1 MKNKHDFDSA
11 LAAEYALGTLRGA
24 ARLRFKRRTEQEPEL
39 AAEVRRWQ
47 NALAGLDCDVVPV
60 APPETL
66 WPRIAAALPAEPR
79 DNAGLAPA
87 PTAGQPVKLSRSAW
101 PMWLGWGLAASFA
114 GALLYTQLVPAPAPA
129 QAIAVL
135 SNSQQKGIWV
145 IGINPA
151 QNRLTVQTAEPPAI
165 GPDHSL
171 QLWLIPPG
179 GKPQSLGLL
188 DVSGNRRVD
197 IAPLQPEALPGLAIS
212 LEPPGGSPTGQPTGP
227 VLFSAKISLL

>member
-1 MKNKHDFDSA
+1 MKTKHDFDSA
-11 LAAEYALGTLRGA
+11 LAAEFALGTLRGA
-24 ARLRFKRRTEQEPEL
+24 ARQRFMRRIEQEPKL

-47 NALAGLDCDVVPV
+47 NALAELDREVIPV

-66 WPRIAAALPAEPR
+66 WPRILGELPAEPQH
-79 DNAGLAPA
+79 NALS
-87 PTAGQPVKLSRSAW
+87 PTPVGQPVKIPRSTW

-114 GALLYTQLVPAPAPA
+114 GALLYTQLVPAPAPP

-135 SNSQQKGIWV
+135 SNSQQQGIWV

-151 QNRLTVQTAEPPAI
+151 QNRLTVQTAVPPAI
-165 GPDHSL
+165 GTDHSL

-197 IAPLQPEALPGLAIS
+197 IAPLQAGALPVLAIS

-227 VLFSAKISLL
+227 VLFSGKISLL

>member
-1 MKNKHDFDSA
+1 MKSKHDFDSA

-24 ARLRFKRRTEQEPEL
+24 ARLRFMHRIEQDPEL
-39 AAEVRRWQ
+39 AAEVQRWQ
-47 NALAGLDCDVVPV
+47 NALAALDSDVIPV
-60 APPETL
+60 TPPETL
-66 WPRIAAALPAEPR
+66 WPRIVGDLSTELRPGTLSSP
-79 DNAGLAPA
+79 PV
-87 PTAGQPVKLSRSAW
+87 TQPVKIPRSAW
-101 PMWLGWGLAASFA
+101 PLWLGWGLAASFA
-114 GALLYTQLVPAPAPA
+114 GALLYTQLVPAPVSP

-135 SNSQQKGIWV
+135 SNSQQQGIWV

-151 QNRLTVQTAEPPAI
+151 QNRLTVQTAAAPNI

-197 IAPLQPEALPGLAIS
+197 LAPLKPDALPDLAIS

-227 VLFSAKISLL
+227 VLFSGKISLL

>member
-1 MKNKHDFDSA
+1 MKSKHDVDSC

-24 ARLRFKRRTEQEPEL
+24 ARLRFIRRIEQEPEL
-39 AAEVRRWQ
+39 AAEVHRWQ
-47 NALAGLDCDVVPV
+47 NALAALDRDVLPV
-60 APPETL
+60 EPPETL
-66 WPRIAAALPAEPR
+66 WPRIISDLPAERQHNVSFSQP
-79 DNAGLAPA
+79 
-87 PTAGQPVKLSRSAW
+87 AGQSATISRRAW

-114 GALLYTQLVPAPAPA
+114 GALLYTQLVPAPAPP

-135 SNSQQKGIWV
+135 SNSQQQGIWV

-151 QNRLTVQTAEPPAI
+151 QNRLTVQTAVPPVL

-197 IAPLQPEALPGLAIS
+197 IAPLQPDALPVLAIS

-227 VLFSAKISLL
+227 VLFSGNISLL